1 LPWRAR
7 RCTECSRPRD
17 EGTPSGWLVA
27 SAARYHL
34 APESYLAGLLWI
46 KTTSTRETYFFGK
59 QLPAGVWYYFPVA
72 IAIKTPLTLL
82 ALLMAGLLSP
92 GVWRLDRR
100 GMTFALLPVVVFLGA
115 AMLTGMNLGIR
126 HVLPVYPFLILV
138 ASAGASWWVTRYRI
152 AAVACAA
159 LLAFQAVSYMRSY
172 PNEIAYANEAWGGPE
187 NLHRYLG
194 DSNVDWG
201 QSLYMVRDYLK
212 QRDIHDCWIAWFGMR
227 KPQLTGVP
235 CRALAGPMFLEAWDW
250 ELPPVLPD
258 CFEGTVLVSSTLT
271 DLDLFPYGSFLRR
284 APDDVIGGGV
294 YVFHGR
300 FDLPEIAA
308 ERRAARGWWFLNH
321 GQPQNAVGEFRIALE
336 HAHARSLVRGLYN
349 SALHDAGH

>member
-1 LPWRAR
+1 LSDFSLGRAESNGLQVLASGAKGR
-7 RCTECSRPRD
+7 WLESTRATHFNSSFNPESPF
-17 EGTPSGWLVA
+17 GPSG
-27 SAARYHL
+27 
-34 APESYLAGLLWI
+34 
-46 KTTSTRETYFFGK
+46 
-59 QLPAGVWYYFPVA
+59 
-72 IAIKTPLTLL
+72 
-82 ALLMAGLLSP
+82 P
-92 GVWRLDRR
+92 G
-100 GMTFALLPVVVFLGA
+100 
-115 AMLTGMNLGIR
+115 
-126 HVLPVYPFLILV
+126 YLILI
-138 ASAGASWWVTRYRI
+138 ASAGASWWASRYRI

-159 LLAFQAVSYMRSY
+159 LLAFQVVSYLRRY
-172 PNEIAYANEAWGGPE
+172 RNEIAYANEAWGGPE

-235 CRALAGPMFLEAWDW
+235 CRALAGPMFPEAWDW

-321 GQPQNAVGEFRIALE
+321 GQPQKCR
-336 HAHARSLVRGLYN
+336 R
-349 SALHDAGH
+349 